1 MPRSTRPAAYGP
13 EYEHFL
19 LTFKAQGRVTIPLPS
34 PGHAATFRGKLYAY
48 FKALRK
54 SSQRQDLIAIVDS
67 LSLTIDGCSVCAFP
81 IEDSWDNCA
90 LRDALGLK
98 KGAALPTADSAQ
110 PSQPTAQD
118 KLLAKLAHIRAKNA
132 TGASK

>member
-1 MPRSTRPAAYGP
+1 MPRSTRPATYGP

-19 LTFKAQGRVTIPLPS
+19 LQFKAQGHVTIPLPS

-54 SSQRQDLIAIVDS
+54 ANTRPDLITIVDS
-67 LSLTIDGCSVCAFP
+67 LSLTIDSNAVCAFP

-90 LRDALGLK
+90 LREALGLE
-98 KGAALPTADSAQ
+98 KGAALPAATPLQ
-110 PSQPTAQD
+110 PPSEPTAQEKLLD
-118 KLLAKLAHIRAKNA
+118 KLASLRARRIA
-132 TGASK
+132 GE